1 METRLESWIQLAT
14 RAPSGDNSQPWDF
27 AFDSGSFKI
36 TINKGRARHFLDQDM
51 SATWISIGCL
61 CENLERSA
69 AFFGFK
75 CLLNIETDHS
85 VTVKYHTIE
94 PQIDSNTIDV
104 ITKRQTFRGKLNKVT
119 LDLNSFNLEFPVL
132 NNEGRQFTWQL
143 VPRVSKALI
152 WKWSWLETVL
162 WLKTSLMTDF
172 TKWLHGKNE
181 TYEYGISLESLQVSL
196 MDQLSLMMFKKV
208 PNLIKTVPSWFFH
221 FKTYF
226 RLKFLIES
234 SAGLLCLSGVSH
246 DYRDYFYAGKE
257 IQRMWLY
264 LTQYNI
270 KAQPLAIQSLF
281 LNFANSDSVKDSL
294 SDDQIRK
301 IEYIHTKTKVALHIS
316 QNLIFTFRY
325 GMTEQ
330 SLPLL
335 PRKKIVVTH

>member
-27 AFDSGSFKI
+27 AFDSGLFKI
-36 TINKGRARHFLDQDM
+36 TINRDRARHFLDQDM

-69 AFFGFK
+69 AFFGFE
-75 CLLNIETDHS
+75 CLLNVETDHS
-85 VTVKYHTIE
+85 VTVKYQAIE
-94 PQIDSNTIDV
+94 PQTDSNTIDIV
-104 ITKRQTFRGKLNKVT
+104 TKRQTFRGKLNTVNI
-119 LDLNSFNLEFPVL
+119 DLSTFNLEFPVL
-132 NNEGRQFTWQL
+132 PNDGPQFTWQS
-143 VPRVSKALI
+143 VPTVSKTLL
-152 WKWSWLETVL
+152 WKWSWLESVL
-162 WLKTSLMTDF
+162 WLKTSLMADF

-196 MDQLSLMMFKKV
+196 MDQLSLMLFKKV
-208 PNLIKTVPSWFFH
+208 PNLTKAVPSWFFQL
-221 FKTYF
+221 KTYF

-234 SAGLLCLSGVSH
+234 SAGLLCLSGSFR

-264 LTQYNI
+264 LTKNNI

-281 LNFANSDSVKDSL
+281 LNFANSDSVKGSL
-294 SDDQIRK
+294 TGDQVRK
-301 IEYIHTKTKVALHIS
+301 IKSIKIETQMDLNIS
-316 QNLIFTFRY
+316 KDLIFTFRY
-325 GMTEQ
+325 GRTEQ

-335 PRKKIVVTH
+335 PRKKIVVTC